1 MDCESTSCPVGGE
14 KREKIASVGP
24 RGFKSMKEYETRPE
38 EDKEQIRELSRKRGK
53 TNQYHS

>member
-1 MDCESTSCPVGGE
+1 VGGE

-24 RGFKSMKEYETRPE
+24 RGFKFMNEYKRLPE

-53 TNQYHS
+53 TNQYRS